1 VATDSKFV
9 WLIGALLLFGGG
21 AVVYTATRGLRN
33 NNPGNIKITNPP
45 TPWQGA
51 AINQTDG
58 TFVQFVNAE
67 SGIRAIARILNN
79 YYSEGYQTVQD
90 MISRWSATDQQAYI
104 ANVASSLNVDPMAV
118 LDMTQSLPA
127 LIAAIIQ
134 QENGI
139 NPYSDAT
146 IQTAI
151 ALA

>member
-1 VATDSKFV
+1 MATDSKFV
-9 WLIGALLLFGGG
+9 WLLGALILLGGG

-79 YYSEGYQTVQD
+79 YYAEGYQTVQD

-104 ANVASSLNVDPMAV
+104 ANVAGSLNVDPMAV

-146 IQTAI
+146 IQAAI
-151 ALA
+151 AMA

>member
-1 VATDSKFV
+1 MAENRNFI
-9 WLIGALLLFGGG
+9 WLVGALVLLGGG

-58 TFVQFVNAE
+58 VFVQFVNAE
-67 SGIRAIARILNN
+67 SGIRAIARILTN

-90 MISRWSATDQQAYI
+90 MISRWSATDQSAYV
-104 ANVASSLNVDPMAV
+104 ANVANALNVDPAAV
-118 LDMTQSLPA
+118 LDLGQSLPGM
-127 LIAAIIQ
+127 IAAIIQ

-151 ALA
+151 AMA